1 MSINNI
7 KFMPKFTPKEPK
19 EEPRYRIEHLETTGW
34 VVCENS
40 SNLTKAQ
47 CSQRF
52 QDLQRDGLNPNQLR
66 FRKENG

>member
-1 MSINNI
+1 
-7 KFMPKFTPKEPK
+7 MPKFTAKDPK
-19 EEPRYRIEHLETTGW
+19 EETRYRIEHLETTGW
-34 VVCENS
+34 VVCENA

>member
-7 KFMPKFTPKEPK
+7 KFMPKFTAKNPK
-19 EEPRYRIEHLETTGW
+19 EEQLYRIEHLETTGW
-34 VVCENS
+34 VVCENA